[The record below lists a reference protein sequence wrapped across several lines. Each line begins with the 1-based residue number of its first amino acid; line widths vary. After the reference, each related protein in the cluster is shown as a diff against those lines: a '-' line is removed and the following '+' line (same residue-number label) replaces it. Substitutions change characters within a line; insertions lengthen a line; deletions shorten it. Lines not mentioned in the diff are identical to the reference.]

1 MKDFL
6 DNVKTVSCDVT
17 DYYSTNN
24 VIGEINPDIVVH
36 LAAMS
41 PVRDS
46 FEKPF
51 SYINTNIVG
60 TTNILQAILNLPGIK
75 NKKLIYA
82 STAEVYGKQ
91 LVKPTKEDAP
101 LNPTSPYAITKAA
114 TDMYVRMAA
123 RVYGLNTTVM
133 RCTNSYGRKFDR
145 SFFVEYLIT
154 SMLKGERVY
163 VGAPNSIRD
172 YMYVDDHVEAY
183 VKAIQVNHISGEAF
197 NFAVGEEM
205 TNKEVAFRIA
215 DEMSYDKRNI
225 ILGKYPPEYPL
236 RPIISDQPFISLD
249 SKKAYRTFKWKPKV
263 NFSEGLDKTI
273 LYWTEKMTS

>member
-1 MKDFL
+1 M
-6 DNVKTVSCDVT
+6 TS
-17 DYYSTNN
+17 
-24 VIGEINPDIVVH
+24 
-36 LAAMS
+36 
-41 PVRDS
+41 
-46 FEKPF
+46 
-51 SYINTNIVG
+51 
-60 TTNILQAILNLPGIK
+60 
-75 NKKLIYA
+75 
-82 STAEVYGKQ
+82 
-91 LVKPTKEDAP
+91 LVKCEFSRNRPCDLSWYSRSLLYCKP
-101 LNPTSPYAITKAA
+101 
-114 TDMYVRMAA
+114 
-123 RVYGLNTTVM
+123 
-133 RCTNSYGRKFDR
+133 RKFDR